1 MRLKHKTALVTGAAS
16 GIGWATT
23 VAFLREG
30 ATVALLDQ
38 DETRAREQLANHAAQ
53 LEIDLADNVQV
64 CAVDVSNFESVVA
77 AVDAARTRFGSADIL
92 VNCAAAQTPAA
103 TVDELALEEW
113 NKAFSINVS
122 GAFLMSKAVL
132 PDMRAQGNG
141 SIIHIASQL
150 GSVAMPGFSAYC
162 ATKGALLQLGKTM
175 ALDHAA
181 DGIRVNCLSPGAT
194 LTERLRNRFGSDDG
208 AFDALGAGYPMGRLG
223 TAEEIANGAVFL
235 ASDESSFVTGT
246 DLLMD
251 GGYLAQ

>member
-1 MRLKHKTALVTGAAS
+1 MRLKDKSAIVTGAAS

-30 ATVALLDQ
+30 AKVCLLDQ
-38 DETRAREQLANHAAQ
+38 NTTQANELLAQHSFNG
-53 LEIDLADNVQV
+53 EISSVTEV
-64 CAVDVSNFESVVA
+64 CQVDVSCQDSA
-77 AVDAARTRFGSADIL
+77 IKAVGMAHSRFGNPDIL

-103 TVDELALEEW
+103 TVENLALNEW
-113 NKAFSINVS
+113 NNAFNINVT

-132 PDMRAQGNG
+132 PMMRETGNG

-162 ATKGALLQLGKTM
+162 ATKGALLQLTKAM
-175 ALDHAA
+175 ALDHAT
-181 DGIRVNCLSPGAT
+181 DGIRVNSLSPGAT
-194 LTERLRNRFGSDDG
+194 LTERLRTRFGSDEA

-223 TAEEIANGAVFL
+223 TADEIANGAVFL
-235 ASDESSFVTGT
+235 ASDESSFVTGS

-251 GGYLAQ
+251 GGYLAH